1 MHEILRRNLY
11 FVKEAVR
18 FFKAAN
24 EYDVLDPA
32 TSEVILHC
40 REPQLGGFTKF
51 LRFTD
56 YKRMTPFDV
65 RITTPDGQPVLAV
78 RRGVS
83 IFLSKVDV
91 LDEHGVRVGGFRQKF
106 FSIGG
111 KFDVLDAQDRVLC
124 SLRGSWTGWDF
135 RFLSGETEYAHVTKK
150 WAGVGKELFTSADN
164 YVLEISPALPP
175 DHPAR
180 MLILG
185 AVMCVDMVL
194 KE

>member
-1 MHEILRRNLY
+1 VHEILRRNLY